1 MRHGKNRRSSQVKI
15 KTWTVGIAV
24 LALAASPAFAENSLG
39 QLSYDQNVVPVGCD
53 SCSGSDTCCGDGF
66 GCGSSV
72 CGGGLLSD
80 MGPGYLEGFSL
91 SSTLGISSFDVGGWT
106 QFGYHDQQ
114 TPLSTARGDLRAFN
128 DVPKTVNLQQQWF
141 YMGKE
146 ADGSRGWDWGFR
158 ADILYGT
165 DAQRNCQLRNL

>member
-1 MRHGKNRRSSQVKI
+1 MKI

-39 QLSYDQNVVPVGCD
+39 QLSYDQNVLPVGCD
-53 SCSGSDTCCGDGF
+53 SCCDSGSCDGY

-72 CGGGLLSD
+72 CGGGLLSG
-80 MGPGYLEGFSL
+80 MGPGYLEGISL
-91 SSTLGISSFDVGGWT
+91 SSALGISRFEIGGWT

-128 DVPKTVNLQQQWF
+128 DVPKDLNLQQQWF
-141 YMGKE
+141 YLGKQ

-165 DAQRNCQLRNL
+165 DAQKTQEIGRASWRERV